1 METACSNFA
10 PVDTKVMYHCR
21 DFPQKLLSG
30 IESPMRM
37 YLKSSGKNVLSSALD
52 AGKLLPFAFV
62 LMLAFLVAMAWDS
75 FSRTRELLSSQAFV
89 ERTNSVLHE
98 MDGVEDGLQ
107 DAREAALHYV
117 LTPEKEDLVTF
128 EAAVEQTWTRLG
140 NIARD
145 TKDDPTM
152 QARIKKLR
160 EWINE
165 ELQQL
170 RNNMR
175 TTHTLL
181 IFHSPEADF
190 NHDRVRDGIQKFKN
204 DEEELLRQRNEAARL
219 RAREVE
225 RSVSV
230 RIGGFSALMAV
241 LFLLVIRESKKLRIA
256 EQTALL
262 AQTRL
267 EGSLQQ
273 LQIETE
279 TGKLLNELQANLQI
293 CVNAPEAYEVLGAY
307 AQKFV
312 PDSAGAVFA
321 IDSSRN
327 LMGVMASWGD
337 SLSPTQHILSPEDC
351 CAMRGSRLHLRMENA
366 QGISCRHF
374 SGSIP
379 DAYACLP
386 LAALGETLGI
396 LHISAAMPEVFTT
409 SRLAMIQQAGEY
421 AALRLANLRL
431 REKLHDQSIRDPLTG
446 LYNRRFLEATLEQE
460 LHRSSRHHTG
470 LGVIMADIDKFK
482 PFNDSF
488 GHTAG
493 DIVLKEVGTL
503 LRRSVRTEDIVCRYG
518 GEEFLIVLPDTSLE
532 SVRER
537 AELMRDAIAKLELQ
551 HAGHALGKV
560 TASFGI
566 SFSTDGVLTPEILLR
581 YADEALYESKRRGCN
596 CVSLSDSVS
605 NLLAAEKQPKDS
617 PPAPLTFKIAQT

>member
-1 METACSNFA
+1 MF
-10 PVDTKVMYHCR
+10 
-21 DFPQKLLSG
+21 
-30 IESPMRM
+30 
-37 YLKSSGKNVLSSALD
+37 YLKSSSKNILKSALD
-52 AGKLLPFAFV
+52 ARKLLPFAFI

-117 LTPEKEDLVTF
+117 LTPEKQDLVTF
-128 EAAVEQTWTRLG
+128 DAAVAQTWTRLDR
-140 NIARD
+140 ISQL
-145 TKDDPTM
+145 TKNDNGYPAKIEQMRSWITDE
-152 QARIKKLR
+152 LR
-160 EWINE
+160 
-165 ELQQL
+165 QL
-170 RNNMR
+170 SDNMR
-175 TTHTLL
+175 TEKTLL
-181 IFHSPEADF
+181 IFHSKAADF
-190 NHDRVRDGIQKFKN
+190 NRDRVRDGIQKFKD
-204 DEEELLRQRNEAARL
+204 DEEALLVQRNEAARA
-219 RAREVE
+219 RARAVE
-225 RSVSV
+225 TSVTV

-256 EQTALL
+256 EQTALHS
-262 AQTRL
+262 QTKL

-279 TGKLLNELQANLQI
+279 SGKLLNELQANLQI
-293 CVNAPEAYEVLGAY
+293 CVNAPEAYEVLGGY
-307 AQKFV
+307 AQKFI
-312 PDSAGAVFA
+312 PHSAGAVFA

-351 CAMRGSRLHLRMENA
+351 CAMRGGRLHLQVEVSR
-366 QGISCRHF
+366 GLTCRHF

-379 DAYACLP
+379 EAYVCLP

-396 LHISAAMPEVFTT
+396 LHISANSSMEFTAA
-409 SRLAMIQQAGEY
+409 RLAMIQQAGEY

-460 LHRSSRHHTG
+460 LHRSGRHHTG

-482 PFNDSF
+482 VFNDSF

-493 DIVLKEVGTL
+493 DIVLKEVAAL

-518 GEEFLIVLPDTSLE
+518 GEEFLIVLPDSSLE
-532 SVRER
+532 SVSER
-537 AELMRDAIAKLELQ
+537 AEQLRDAIAKLELQ

-566 SFSTDGVLTPEILLR
+566 SFSQDGVLTPEILLR

-596 CVSLSDSVS
+596 CVSLSDSVN
-605 NLLAAEKQPKDS
+605 NLLSEQKQGKEATS
-617 PPAPLTFKIAQT
+617 APLTFKVAQN

>member
-1 METACSNFA
+1 
-10 PVDTKVMYHCR
+10 MYHCANS
-21 DFPQKLLSG
+21 PKKLARMGTMRLS
-30 IESPMRM
+30 
-37 YLKSSGKNVLSSALD
+37 LQNSGKSVLSSALD
-52 AGKLLPFAFV
+52 ARKLLPFAFM
-62 LMLAFLVAMAWDS
+62 LMMAFLVAMAWDS
-75 FSRTRELLSSQAFV
+75 FSRTRELLNSQEFV

-117 LTPEKEDLVTF
+117 LTPEKEDLVAF
-128 EAAVEQTWTRLG
+128 EAAVAQTWKRLD
-140 NIARD
+140 RVSQM
-145 TKDDPTM
+145 TKDDKGYP
-152 QARIKKLR
+152 QRIDQLST
-160 EWINE
+160 WINE

-170 RNNMR
+170 RDNMR

-181 IFHSPEADF
+181 IFHTPDADR
-190 NHDRVRDGIQKFKN
+190 NRDRVRDAIQKFKD
-204 DEEELLRQRNEAARL
+204 DEETLLSQRNEAARA
-219 RAREVE
+219 RARDVE
-225 RSVSV
+225 RSVTV

-256 EQTALL
+256 EQTAIN

-267 EGSLQQ
+267 EGSLMQ

-279 TGKLLNELQANLQI
+279 SGKLLNDLQANLQI
-293 CVNAPEAYEVLGAY
+293 CVNPPEAYEVLGGY
-307 AQKFV
+307 TQKFI
-312 PDSAGAVFA
+312 PGSAGAVFA

-351 CAMRGSRLHLRMENA
+351 CAMRGSRLHLRTELSE
-366 QGISCRHF
+366 GISCRHF

-379 DAYACLP
+379 DAYLCLP

-396 LHISAAMPEVFTT
+396 LHISVSDPSAFTPA
-409 SRLAMIQQAGEY
+409 RLQLIQQSGEY

-460 LHRSSRHHTG
+460 LHRSGRHHTG

-482 PFNDSF
+482 AFNDSF

-493 DIVLKEVGTL
+493 DIVLKEVGAL
-503 LRRSVRTEDIVCRYG
+503 FRRSVRTEDIVCRYG
-518 GEEFLIVLPDTSLE
+518 GEEFLMVLPDTSLE

-537 AELMRDAIAKLELQ
+537 AESMRDAIAKLELQ
-551 HAGHALGKV
+551 HAGHALGKI
-560 TASFGI
+560 TASFGL
-566 SFSTDGVLTPEILLR
+566 SFSQDGVLTPEILLR
-581 YADEALYESKRRGCN
+581 YADEALYEAKRRGCN
-596 CVSLSDSVS
+596 CVSLSDSVA
-605 NLLAAEKQPKDS
+605 NLLEEKNKDAG
-617 PPAPLTFKIAQT
+617 PAPLTFKIAQS

>member
-1 METACSNFA
+1 
-10 PVDTKVMYHCR
+10 
-21 DFPQKLLSG
+21 
-30 IESPMRM
+30 MRL
-37 YLKSSGKNVLSSALD
+37 YLKSGGKNVLRSALD

-75 FSRTRELLSSQAFV
+75 FSRTRELLNSQAFV
-89 ERTNSVLHE
+89 EHTNNVLHE

-117 LTPEKEDLVTF
+117 LTPEKEDLLAF
-128 EAAVEQTWTRLG
+128 EAAVEQTWTRLN
-140 NIARD
+140 NIVRD
-145 TKDDPTM
+145 SKDDPGM
-152 QARIKKLR
+152 QNRLKELHG
-160 EWINE
+160 WIQE
-165 ELQQL
+165 ELRQYSD
-170 RNNMR
+170 NMR
-175 TTHTLL
+175 TTDTLK
-181 IFHSPEADF
+181 IFHTPDADR
-190 NHDRVRDGIQKFKN
+190 NRNRVRDAIQRFKD
-204 DEEELLRQRNEAARL
+204 DEEQLLRRVNEAARS
-219 RAREVE
+219 RAQEME
-225 RSVSV
+225 RSISI

-241 LFLLVIRESKKLRIA
+241 LFLLVIRESRKLRVA
-256 EQTALL
+256 EQTALN
-262 AQTRL
+262 AQTKL

-273 LQIETE
+273 LQVETE
-279 TGKLLNELQANLQI
+279 SGKLLNDLQANLQI
-293 CVNAPEAYEVLGAY
+293 CVNPPEAYEVLGGY
-307 AQKFV
+307 AQRFI

-351 CAMRGSRLHLRMENA
+351 CAMRGGRLHLRGETSH
-366 QGISCRHF
+366 GLCCRHF

-379 DAYACLP
+379 DAYICLP

-396 LHISAAMPEVFTT
+396 LHISASGSEMFTPA
-409 SRLAMIQQAGEY
+409 RLAMIQQAGEY

-482 PFNDSF
+482 LFNDSF

-493 DIVLKEVGTL
+493 DIVLKEVGAL

-518 GEEFLIVLPDTSLE
+518 GEEFLIVLPDTSLD

-537 AELMRDAIAKLELQ
+537 AETMRDAIAKLELQ
-551 HAGHALGKV
+551 HAGHALGKITV
-560 TASFGI
+560 SLGI
-566 SFSTDGVLTPEILLR
+566 SFSQDGVLAPDILLR

-596 CVSLSDSVS
+596 CVSLSDSVA
-605 NLLAAEKQPKDS
+605 NLLATPEKAAKD
-617 PPAPLTFKIAQT
+617 PAPAPLTFKVAQN

>member
-1 METACSNFA
+1 MS
-10 PVDTKVMYHCR
+10 D
-21 DFPQKLLSG
+21 
-30 IESPMRM
+30 
-37 YLKSSGKNVLSSALD
+37 LKSSGKSMLRSALD
-52 AGKLLPFAFV
+52 ARKLLPFAFV

-75 FSRTRELLSSQAFV
+75 FSRTRELLSSLAYV
-89 ERTNSVLHE
+89 EHTHQVLYE
-98 MDGVEDGLQ
+98 LDAIQDGLQ
-107 DAREAALHYV
+107 DARRAWAHYI
-117 LTPEKEDLVTF
+117 LTPEKQDLDAF
-128 EAAVEQTWTRLG
+128 DEAVKQTWMRVDRVVFL
-140 NIARD
+140 
-145 TKDDPTM
+145 TKDDAA
-152 QARIKKLR
+152 QQERLKQLQI
-160 EWINE
+160 WIGE

-170 RNNMR
+170 RDNLR
-175 TTHTLL
+175 VSKTLL
-181 IFHSPEADF
+181 IYHSPESDF
-190 NHDRVRDGIQKFKN
+190 KLDRVRNAILKFR
-204 DEEELLRQRNEAARL
+204 DEQEAILAERNKAAQL
-219 RAREVE
+219 RAQEVE

-256 EQTALL
+256 EQSALHS
-262 AQTRL
+262 QTKL

-273 LQIETE
+273 LQSETE
-279 TGKLLNELQANLQI
+279 SGKLLNELQANLQI
-293 CVNAPEAYEVLGAY
+293 CVNPPEAYEVLGGY
-307 AQKFV
+307 AQRFI
-312 PDSAGAVFA
+312 PDTAGAVFA

-351 CAMRGSRLHLRMENA
+351 CAMRGGRLHLQVETSR
-366 QGISCRHF
+366 GLTCRHF

-379 DAYACLP
+379 DAYVCLP

-396 LHISAAMPEVFTT
+396 LHISAASSADFTAA
-409 SRLAMIQQAGEY
+409 RLAMIQQAGEY

-482 PFNDSF
+482 GFNDSF

-493 DIVLKEVGTL
+493 DIVLKEVGAL

-518 GEEFLIVLPDTSLE
+518 GEEFLMVLPDTSLE

-537 AELMRDAIAKLELQ
+537 AEVMRDAIEKLELQ
-551 HAGHALGKV
+551 HAGHALGKI

-566 SFSTDGVLTPEILLR
+566 SFSQDGVLTPDILMR
-581 YADEALYESKRRGCN
+581 YADEALYEAKRRGCN
-596 CVSLSDSVS
+596 CVSLSDSVA
-605 NLLAAEKQPKDS
+605 NLLAEQQDKET
-617 PPAPLTFKIAQT
+617 PPAPLTFKVAQS

>member
-1 METACSNFA
+1 M
-10 PVDTKVMYHCR
+10 
-21 DFPQKLLSG
+21 LLF
-30 IESPMRM
+30 
-37 YLKSSGKNVLSSALD
+37 
-52 AGKLLPFAFV
+52 LL
-62 LMLAFLVAMAWDS
+62 AMAWDS
-75 FSRTRELLSSQAFV
+75 VSRTKELLSSQVFV

-117 LTPEKEDLVTF
+117 LTPEKVDLDTF
-128 EAAVEQTWTRLG
+128 EEAVKQTWIRLAKVEDMTKNDNG
-140 NIARD
+140 YPQRIAEL
-145 TKDDPTM
+145 KGG
-152 QARIKKLR
+152 
-160 EWINE
+160 INA

-170 RNNMR
+170 RDNLR

-181 IFHSPEADF
+181 IFHTPDADR
-190 NHDRVRDGIQKFKN
+190 NRDRVRDGIQKFKD
-204 DEEELLRQRNEAARL
+204 DEEALLSQRNEAAKA
-219 RAREVE
+219 RAHAVE
-225 RSVSV
+225 SSVTW
-230 RIGGFSALMAV
+230 RIGGFLVLMGV

-256 EQTALL
+256 EQTALN
-262 AQTRL
+262 AQTKL

-273 LQIETE
+273 LQVETE
-279 TGKLLNELQANLQI
+279 SGRLLNDLQANLQI
-293 CVNAPEAYEVLGAY
+293 CINPPEAYEVLGGY
-307 AQKFV
+307 AQRFV
-312 PDSAGAVFA
+312 PNSAGAVFA

-351 CAMRGSRLHLRMENA
+351 CAMRGSRLHLRMEA
-366 QGISCRHF
+366 SQGLSCRHF

-379 DAYACLP
+379 DAYLCLP

-396 LHISAAMPEVFTT
+396 LHISVPNSDVFTPQ
-409 SRLAMIQQAGEY
+409 RLALIQQSGEY

-446 LYNRRFLEATLEQE
+446 LYNRRFLEAALEQE

-482 PFNDSF
+482 SFNDSF
-488 GHTAG
+488 GHNAG
-493 DIVLKEVGTL
+493 DIVLKEIGAL
-503 LRRSVRTEDIVCRYG
+503 FRRSVRTEDIVCRYG
-518 GEEFLIVLPDTSLE
+518 GEEFLIVLPDTTLE

-537 AELMRDAIAKLELQ
+537 TEVMRDAIEKLDLQ
-551 HAGHALGKV
+551 HAGHALGKI

-566 SFSTDGVLTPEILLR
+566 SFSQDGVLTPDILLR

-605 NLLAAEKQPKDS
+605 NLLAEKEKEA
-617 PPAPLTFKIAQT
+617 PPAPLTFKVAPN

>member
-1 METACSNFA
+1 
-10 PVDTKVMYHCR
+10 
-21 DFPQKLLSG
+21 
-30 IESPMRM
+30 MRVQ
-37 YLKSSGKNVLSSALD
+37 LKSSGKNVLRSALD
-52 AGKLLPFAFV
+52 ARRLLPFAFI
-62 LMLAFLVAMAWDS
+62 LMLGFLVAMAWDS
-75 FSRTRELLSSQAFV
+75 FSRTRELLSSQAYV
-89 ERTNSVLHE
+89 EHTHQVLYQL
-98 MDGVEDGLQ
+98 DAIQDGLQ
-107 DAREAALHYV
+107 DARRAWAHYI
-117 LTPEKEDLVTF
+117 LTPEKQDLDAF
-128 EAAVEQTWTRLG
+128 DEAVKETWMRVDRVQEL
-140 NIARD
+140 
-145 TKDDPTM
+145 TKDDPA
-152 QARIKKLR
+152 QKQRLDQLQL
-160 EWINE
+160 WIGE

-170 RNNMR
+170 RDNLR
-175 TTHTLL
+175 TSKTLL
-181 IFHSPEADF
+181 IYHSAENDSRM
-190 NHDRVRDGIQKFKN
+190 DRVRDAILKFR
-204 DEEELLRQRNEAARL
+204 DEQESILSQRHMAAQE

-241 LFLLVIRESKKLRIA
+241 VFLLVIRESKKLRIA
-256 EQTALL
+256 EESAL
-262 AQTRL
+262 QSQNKL

-279 TGKLLNELQANLQI
+279 SGKLLNELQAHLQI
-293 CVNAPEAYEVLGAY
+293 CVSAPEAYEVLGGY
-307 AQKFV
+307 ARKFI

-351 CAMRGSRLHLRMENA
+351 CAMRGGRLHLQVEA
-366 QGISCRHF
+366 SQGLTCRHF

-379 DAYACLP
+379 DAYVCLP

-396 LHISAAMPEVFTT
+396 LHISTTHSVEFTAA
-409 SRLAMIQQAGEY
+409 RLAMIQQAGEY

-482 PFNDSF
+482 TFNDTF

-493 DIVLKEVGTL
+493 DIVLKEVGSL

-518 GEEFLIVLPDTSLE
+518 GEEFLVVMPDTSLE
-532 SVRER
+532 NVRER
-537 AELMRDAIAKLELQ
+537 AEQVRDAMAKIELQ
-551 HAGHALGKV
+551 HAGHELGKI

-566 SFSTDGVLTPEILLR
+566 SFSQDGVLTSDILLR

-596 CVSLSDSVS
+596 CVSLSESVA
-605 NLLAAEKQPKDS
+605 NLLGEKPGKDQV
-617 PPAPLTFKIAQT
+617 PTPLTFKIAQS

>member
-1 METACSNFA
+1 
-10 PVDTKVMYHCR
+10 
-21 DFPQKLLSG
+21 
-30 IESPMRM
+30 MR
-37 YLKSSGKNVLSSALD
+37 LFNKSSKLVLSSALD
-52 AGKLLPFAFV
+52 ARKLLPFAFV
-62 LMLAFLVAMAWDS
+62 LMLAFLVAMAFDS
-75 FSRTRELLSSQAFV
+75 SSRTHELLSSQAFV

-117 LTPEKEDLVTF
+117 LTPEKQDLVTF
-128 EAAVEQTWTRLG
+128 EDAVAQTWARLDR
-140 NIARD
+140 IAVM
-145 TKDDPTM
+145 TKDDAGYP
-152 QARIKKLR
+152 ARLEKLR
-160 EWINE
+160 GWIKD

-170 RNNMR
+170 RDNMR

-181 IFHSPEADF
+181 IFHSPEADSKR
-190 NHDRVRDGIQKFKN
+190 DRVRDATQKFKD
-204 DEEELLRQRNEAARL
+204 DEEELLRVRNEAART
-219 RAREVE
+219 RVHEVE

-256 EQTALL
+256 EQNALN
-262 AQTRL
+262 AQLRL

-273 LQIETE
+273 LQVETE
-279 TGKLLNELQANLQI
+279 SGKLLNELQANLQI
-293 CVNAPEAYEVLGAY
+293 CVNPPEAYEVLGGY
-307 AQKFV
+307 AQKFM
-312 PDSAGAVFA
+312 PGSAGAVFA

-351 CAMRGSRLHLRMENA
+351 CAMRGGRLHLRVETSH
-366 QGISCRHF
+366 GLSCRHF
-374 SGSIP
+374 AGSIP
-379 DAYACLP
+379 DAYLCLP

-396 LHISAAMPEVFTT
+396 LHISVASSDLLTPA
-409 SRLAMIQQAGEY
+409 RLALIQQSGEY

-460 LHRSSRHHTG
+460 LHRSGRHHTG

-482 PFNDSF
+482 LFNDSF

-493 DIVLKEVGTL
+493 DIVLKEVGAMF
-503 LRRSVRTEDIVCRYG
+503 RRSVRTEDIVCRYG

-537 AELMRDAIAKLELQ
+537 AEVMRDAIAKLDLQ
-551 HAGHALGKV
+551 HAGHALGKI

-566 SFSTDGVLTPEILLR
+566 SFSQDGVLTPDILLR
-581 YADEALYESKRRGCN
+581 YADEALYEAKRQGCN
-596 CVSLSDSVS
+596 CVSLSESVA
-605 NLLAAEKQPKDS
+605 NLLAEKQGKEPVS
-617 PPAPLTFKIAQT
+617 APLTFKVAQN

>member
-1 METACSNFA
+1 
-10 PVDTKVMYHCR
+10 
-21 DFPQKLLSG
+21 
-30 IESPMRM
+30 MR
-37 YLKSSGKNVLSSALD
+37 LFLNNNGKNVLSGALD
-52 AGKLLPFAFV
+52 ARKLLPFAFL
-62 LMLAFLVAMAWDS
+62 LMLAFLFAMAWDS
-75 FSRTRELLSSQAFV
+75 VSRTRELLNSQEFV

-128 EAAVEQTWTRLG
+128 DAAVAQTWTRLDR
-140 NIARD
+140 ISVL
-145 TKDDPTM
+145 TKNDKDYPHK
-152 QARIKKLR
+152 I
-160 EWINE
+160 E
-165 ELQQL
+165 ELRGDIRAELRQL
-170 RNNMR
+170 SDNMR

-181 IFHSPEADF
+181 IFHSKEADF
-190 NHDRVRDGIQKFKN
+190 NRDRVREHIQNFK
-204 DEEELLRQRNEAARL
+204 DAEEALLGQRNDAARA
-219 RAREVE
+219 RARDVE
-225 RSVSV
+225 RSVTV

-256 EQTALL
+256 EQTALN

-273 LQIETE
+273 LQSETE
-279 TGKLLNELQANLQI
+279 SGKMLNDLQANLQI
-293 CVNAPEAYEVLGAY
+293 CVNPPEAYEVLGVY
-307 AQKFV
+307 AQKFI
-312 PDSAGAVFA
+312 PNSAGAVFA

-351 CAMRGSRLHLRMENA
+351 CAMRGSRLHLRTEIA
-366 QGISCRHF
+366 QGLSCRHF

-379 DAYACLP
+379 DAYLCLP

-396 LHISAAMPEVFTT
+396 LHISVPDPEAFTPV
-409 SRLAMIQQAGEY
+409 RLQLIQQSGEY

-460 LHRSSRHHTG
+460 LHRSGRHHTG

-482 PFNDSF
+482 AFNDSF
-488 GHTAG
+488 GHNAG
-493 DIVLKEVGTL
+493 DIVLKEVGSL
-503 LRRSVRTEDIVCRYG
+503 FRRSVRTEDIVCRYG
-518 GEEFLIVLPDTSLE
+518 GEEFLIVMPDTTLE

-537 AELMRDAIAKLELQ
+537 AEAMRDAIEKLELQ
-551 HAGHALGKV
+551 HAGHALGKL

-566 SFSTDGVLTPEILLR
+566 SFSQDGVLTPEILLR

-596 CVSLSDSVS
+596 CVSLSDSVA
-605 NLLAAEKQPKDS
+605 NLLAEKSKDPAS
-617 PPAPLTFKIAQT
+617 APLTFKLAQN